1 MAPNGRKP
9 ANGAFFLP
17 LGMEDEFLHDCARPG
32 ALADAAAPPGGAEE
46 KQGPPCSALLFG
58 AVGRCFGACL
68 GGLPPPAACARPRAP
83 PAPPARARA
92 PALHLAPTFG
102 HLAPTFGHSAPECAS
117 FPSRAEPPRL
127 QRAPR
132 GPRDETP
139 QVSAPPRAPSRR
151 R

>member
-32 ALADAAAPPGGAEE
+32 ALADAAAPPGGGEE
-46 KQGPPCSALLFG
+46 GEGPPCVAMLFG
-58 AVGRCFGACL
+58 AAGRCFGACL
-68 GGLPPPAACARPRAP
+68 GRPPPPAACARLLAP
-83 PAPPARARA
+83 PAPPPRARA

-102 HLAPTFGHSAPECAS
+102 HSAPPECAS
-117 FPSRAEPPRL
+117 LPSRAEPPRL

>member
-46 KQGPPCSALLFG
+46 KQVLPCSGLLFG
-58 AVGRCFGACL
+58 AVGRCVGRLGACL
-68 GGLPPPAACARPRAP
+68 GGPPPPAACARPRAP
-83 PAPPARARA
+83 PAPPPCARA
-92 PALHLAPTFG
+92 PAL

-117 FPSRAEPPRL
+117 LPSRAEPPRL
-127 QRAPR
+127 HRAPR